1 MFRLFNV
8 CGSGFRKPGALREK
22 PLKYAP
28 QTMYAALVTRQ
39 GRGAVL
45 LVLGFEGQGAV
56 LLVLG
61 FEVEGLGF
69 WYLEDLALIEEGLV
83 V

>member
-1 MFRLFNV
+1 
-8 CGSGFRKPGALREK
+8 
-22 PLKYAP
+22 
-28 QTMYAALVTRQ
+28 MYAALVTRQ